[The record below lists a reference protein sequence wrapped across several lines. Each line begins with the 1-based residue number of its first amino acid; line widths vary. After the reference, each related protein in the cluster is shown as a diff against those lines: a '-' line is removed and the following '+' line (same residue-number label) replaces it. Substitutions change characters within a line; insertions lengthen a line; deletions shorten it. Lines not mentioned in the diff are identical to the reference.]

1 MIKEIAF
8 TIYPVTDMARAR
20 KFYEKTLGLKAD
32 EGFGE
37 SWIEYDIAG
46 ATFCITNAFEDS
58 IPAASV
64 AFEVDDFDAE
74 VARLKAANVTLKG
87 GVKDFPSCRMVLIA
101 DPDGNTICIHQRK
114 T

>member
-20 KFYEKTLGLKAD
+20 KFYEEILGLKAD

-37 SWIEYDIAG
+37 SWIEYDVG
-46 ATFCITNAFEDS
+46 GTTFGITNAFADAT
-58 IPAASV
+58 PAASV

-74 VARLKAANVTLKG
+74 VARLQAAKVTLKG
-87 GVKDFPSCRMVLIA
+87 EVNDFPSCRMVLIA
-101 DPDGNTICIHQRK
+101 DPDGNTLCIHQRK
-114 T
+114 K